1 MLRQPVAA
9 QRCAQRGGGQQQTG
23 TCDGHQGIISYSHAR
38 RTRPRAAYRARGH
51 AARID
56 RARRRQARARARALR
71 TRHRQRLGRG
81 RGAGAA
87 RRAPAARR
95 RCAWPRAARRAD
107 GAGPRPRARDPAHQG
122 AHSGRLPHRG
132 RLVRGCA
139 SARRRARAG
148 AALEVARR
156 NVRRHR
162 LARRVRLRKSD
173 HFRALGR
180 ATYDIILSNPPYVGA
195 RELAGLPAEY
205 RHEPR
210 VALAAGSAGL
220 DSVRIILQEAR
231 RHLRPRGVLIVEV
244 GNTERAVRRAF
255 RRLPFV
261 WLEFARGGGGVFLL
275 SREQLQGP
283 QATFSQ

>member
-1 MLRQPVAA
+1 MVTRELFHTATRAV
-9 QRCAQRGGGQQQTG
+9 RGP
-23 TCDGHQGIISYSHAR
+23 AR
-38 RTRPRAAYRARGH
+38 RTGRAVTLRALIARAAGRLARARVHFGH
-51 AARID
+51 GTDNAWDEAAALVLHAVRLPPGGG
-56 RARRRQARARARALR
+56 APGLGRRVGRTAQARA
-71 TRHRQRLGRG
+71 
-81 RGAGAA
+81 
-87 RRAPAARR
+87 
-95 RCAWPRAARRAD
+95 
-107 GAGPRPRARDPAHQG
+107 
-122 AHSGRLPHRG
+122 
-132 RLVRGCA
+132 
-139 SARRRARAG
+139 
-148 AALEVARR
+148 
-156 NVRRHR
+156 
-162 LARRVRLRKSD
+162 
-173 HFRALGR
+173 RALGR
-180 ATYDIILSNPPYVGA
+180 ATYDSILSNPPYVGA

>member
-1 MLRQPVAA
+1 MVTRELFHTATRAV
-9 QRCAQRGGGQQQTG
+9 RGP
-23 TCDGHQGIISYSHAR
+23 AR
-38 RTRPRAAYRARGH
+38 RTGRAVTLRALIARAAGRL
-51 AARID
+51 
-56 RARRRQARARARALR
+56 ARARVHFGHGTGLAC
-71 TRHRQRLGRG
+71 
-81 RGAGAA
+81 AGA
-87 RRAPAARR
+87 
-95 RCAWPRAARRAD
+95 
-107 GAGPRPRARDPAHQG
+107 RPRARIDAVDI
-122 AHSGRLPHRG
+122 SD
-132 RLVRGCA
+132 
-139 SARRRARAG
+139 

-244 GNTERAVRRAF
+244 GNTDRKSTRLNSSHGYISYAVFCLKKKKSASSW
-255 RRLPFV
+255 PIDM
-261 WLEFARGGGGVFLL
+261 AD
-275 SREQLQGP
+275 
-283 QATFSQ
+283 ATPT